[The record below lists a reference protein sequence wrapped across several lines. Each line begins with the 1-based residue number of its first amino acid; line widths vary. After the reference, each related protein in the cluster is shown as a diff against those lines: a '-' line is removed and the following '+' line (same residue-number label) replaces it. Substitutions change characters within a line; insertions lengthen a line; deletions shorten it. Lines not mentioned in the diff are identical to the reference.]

1 MFLTFPFSHSYTI
14 RCELQRKACAFAPD
28 AVNYDCESNRM
39 PSRPVWHP
47 SCSGIEVRRMRV
59 SLLPPM
65 RILGTNRYMRRRRDL
80 VMKHLQKI
88 LASALIFSALAVSS
102 LAVEPQRDRRDS
114 PPKDPKVF
122 DKKDKEP
129 KREEPRREQRDKPKD
144 NKRDKP

>member
-1 MFLTFPFSHSYTI
+1 
-14 RCELQRKACAFAPD
+14 
-28 AVNYDCESNRM
+28 
-39 PSRPVWHP
+39 
-47 SCSGIEVRRMRV
+47 
-59 SLLPPM
+59 M
-65 RILGTNRYMRRRRDL
+65 RILGTNRYMRRRRVL

-88 LASALIFSALAVSS
+88 LASALIFSALAAST
-102 LAVEPQRDRRDS
+102 LAFEPQRDRRDS